1 MNRCKCKL
9 CGEVFEGGEL
19 DIKMFRHLDDE
30 HHKEFKS
37 QMEKPIK
44 DLFRDNFERSV
55 SNEK

>member
-19 DIKMFRHLDDE
+19 DIKMFRHLDNE
-30 HHKEFKS
+30 HHKDFRS

-44 DLFRDNFERSV
+44 DLFNDNFEKRRD
-55 SNEK
+55 